1 MSTISGSCMASPSFQ
16 RRNWRSNPEPAAAA
30 PNRATALHKLFAV
43 WWPVMKALLKR
54 AGYGPDQLYMLGD
67 NQMPEIAALVPKAG
81 LGPDGELVI
90 IYDEDAGF

>member
-1 MSTISGSCMASPSFQ
+1 
-16 RRNWRSNPEPAAAA
+16 
-30 PNRATALHKLFAV
+30 
-43 WWPVMKALLKR
+43 MKALLKR